1 MIRMTKLSDYGLVL
15 LTHFARHEEDLHS
28 AVELATAA
36 NLPLPTVGKILKIL
50 AKEGILGSN
59 RGAKGG
65 YKLARKPSEIS
76 VAQILKALEGP
87 IAITECLEHPEAQ
100 CEYERACPTRA
111 NWAIV
116 NRAIRQALER
126 ISLAEMAQP
135 LPPAHRGLAVPLAC
149 ETSIGGVAIQ

>member
-15 LTHFARHEEDLHS
+15 LTHFARHEDELHS
-28 AVELATAA
+28 AVELAGAA

-50 AKEGILGSN
+50 AKDGILASN

-65 YKLARKPSEIS
+65 YKLARKPAEIS
-76 VAQILKALEGP
+76 IAQILKALEGP
-87 IAITECLEHPEAQ
+87 IAITECLEIPQAQ
-100 CEYERACPTRA
+100 CEYEGCCPTRA

-116 NRAIRQALER
+116 NRAIKQALER

-135 LPPAHRGLAVPLAC
+135 FPPAQRDLAMPIAC
-149 ETSIGGVAIQ
+149 ETAIGGVASL